1 MTESNV
7 LNAKE
12 FSFSPYVSD
21 AGGAGGDSGILR
33 LATLKVNSQICYV
46 VKGGS
51 PEIACNEFMYHH
63 VASALGLCTQ
73 EARLFKGVSG
83 CEYAVGIR
91 YVPNVKAFVHG
102 KADEVN
108 RRDFY
113 AFQVLYVILNEEDS
127 REFYYNEQGRIFKLD
142 NAASF
147 NLQSYV
153 VQNVIAAG
161 QKKTP
166 DIIRQILTS
175 GLNLTEYAKYGIA
188 LGILNKDFGQSAA
201 DVGYDMFKRF
211 AAFDETQLNLAYE
224 VLDKVYPSTISNYYR
239 DFIRSRK
246 SECTRFVREYND
258 TRATEGRS

>member
-1 MTESNV
+1 MIENNV
-7 LNAKE
+7 LNAE
-12 FSFSPYVSD
+12 DFSFALYVPK
-21 AGGAGGDSGILR
+21 ARGDSETLQ
-33 LATLKVNSQICYV
+33 LAALKSNPQIRYV

-63 VASALGLCTQ
+63 VASTLGICTQ
-73 EARLFKGVSG
+73 EARLFKGVND
-83 CEYAVGIR
+83 CRYAVGIR
-91 YVPNVKAFVHG
+91 YVPDAKEFVHG
-102 KADEVN
+102 EANKAN

-127 REFYYNEQGRIFKLD
+127 REFYYNEQGRVFKLD

-153 VQNVIAAG
+153 VQSIFAAG

-175 GLNLTEYAKYGIA
+175 GLNLTEYARYGIV
-188 LGILNKDFGQSAA
+188 LGILNKVFGQSAA
-201 DVGYDMFKRF
+201 DAGYDMFKRF

-224 VLDKVYPSTISNYYR
+224 ALDKVYPSTISNYYR
-239 DFIRSRK
+239 DFIRNRK
-246 SECTRFVREYND
+246 SECTHFVRKYD
-258 TRATEGRS
+258 RTHAMKSGS